1 MHFWNNTLEQ
11 NMLKNTKQTK
21 MEILKILAYFFVL
34 TFITTF
40 FMREVSL
47 KHILFLLADAIL
59 FNLGMHLFEK
69 PCNYCRGIAILMGV
83 ICSIFLIRYLTPTII
98 KVWAVDNYLSFAFA
112 ISNIL
117 LLSIA
122 WTGSLTCRRIIAGIL
137 LIVVFLP
144 ILGCWGYYFS
154 AHAWANADA
163 IMAIL
168 QTNFNEALSYIRDRT
183 SFVMY
188 IVLALSLVC
197 WALLIKAVKH
207 IRLKQGSWK
216 YCVLVLIFA
225 LSNIML
231 LVRTRENFLTNIYTE
246 AKEYQASYDEYA
258 KKKEER
264 KHNLS
269 SINIEY
275 SKRNGIYVLVIG

>member
-1 MHFWNNTLEQ
+1 
-11 NMLKNTKQTK
+11 MLYSRAISVALLPASCSLINFT
-21 MEILKILAYFFVL
+21 ICSSVNLFFMIRSPC
-34 TFITTF
+34 TFIISW
-40 FMREVSL
+40 R
-47 KHILFLLADAIL
+47 
-59 FNLGMHLFEK
+59 
-69 PCNYCRGIAILMGV
+69 
-83 ICSIFLIRYLTPTII
+83 TI
-98 KVWAVDNYLSFAFA
+98 VANGSVYGEHVT
-112 ISNIL
+112 
-117 LLSIA
+117 